1 MRREFCGYVGCGFVI
16 LVRDAMVKD
25 VVSVDVGTSLKETC
39 RIMSEKHIGSVL
51 VTRGEKLEGIFT
63 ERDILSKVVLEGVDM
78 EKGKVGDYLS
88 KPLAMIRADY
98 ELKEAA
104 RAMTQLRIRRLPVVE
119 DTKLVGIITASDIV
133 RAMAEAPLE
142 I

>member
-1 MRREFCGYVGCGFVI
+1 MRRGFCGYVGCGFVI

-63 ERDILSKVVLEGVDM
+63 ERDLLSKVVLEGVDM

-104 RAMTQLRIRRLPVVE
+104 RAMTQLRVRRLPVVE